1 MIPAPRK
8 QQKQQQQKK
17 QKSAKSTKSAAA
29 ATPLLLSVEIETVA
43 APAPAPA
50 PAAPAAV
57 VQDGTQSV
65 SIDVKKNH
73 RFGSASAGGGSLAV
87 RRNRRKP
94 VAVILSKLAKGARQ
108 TSPFV
113 KQTASRRMIR
123 ISMRNAATALAQI
136 DPNMRS
142 QRFQLAHSAARLIQS
157 VVEKNVV
164 HFLRSAYV
172 VTLNDERTRLTLN
185 DCQLAARIV
194 QGMTQGGPLLVPS
207 AAKYAAAIA
216 VV

>member
-1 MIPAPRK
+1 VPNLSFSSPP
-8 QQKQQQQKK
+8 QE
-17 QKSAKSTKSAAA
+17 TTAAA
-29 ATPLLLSVEIETVA
+29 AAAAAAAESAHLALHTIDWATPNLPQI
-43 APAPAPA
+43 
-50 PAAPAAV
+50 V
-57 VQDGTQSV
+57 VDRKS
-65 SIDVKKNH
+65 H
-73 RFGSASAGGGSLAV
+73 RFGGSRGSLNL

-94 VAVILSKLAKGARQ
+94 VAVILSKLSKGARQ

-123 ISMRNAATALAQI
+123 ISMRNAATTLAQI

-157 VVEKNVV
+157 VVEQNVV

-185 DCQLAARIV
+185 DCQLAARVV

-216 VV
+216 V

>member
-8 QQKQQQQKK
+8 QQQKQQQQKK
-17 QKSAKSTKSAAA
+17 QKSAKSAKSAAA
-29 ATPLLLSVEIETVA
+29 ATPLQEVSVEIETIA
-43 APAPAPA
+43 APAT

-57 VQDGTQSV
+57 VLDGAQSV
-65 SIDVKKNH
+65 SVDVKKNH